1 MAIEYLGLSNIN
13 GPLIVLEGVE
23 NAFYEEIVEFVVEGN
38 QKKIGRIVEIYEDKA
53 VIQVFEGTENMSL
66 TNTHT
71 KADWTSDGSCIVTGY
86 AGTYI

>member
-38 QKKIGRIVEIYEDKA
+38 QKKIGRIVEIYEDKY
-53 VIQVFEGTENMSL
+53 QR
-66 TNTHT
+66 
-71 KADWTSDGSCIVTGY
+71 TSVKSGKERIS
-86 AGTYI
+86 A

>member
-38 QKKIGRIVEIYEDKA
+38 QKRLDVLLKSTR
-53 VIQVFEGTENMSL
+53 
-66 TNTHT
+66 T
-71 KADWTSDGSCIVTGY
+71 KR
-86 AGTYI
+86 

>member
-53 VIQVFEGTENMSL
+53 VIQVFEGQ
-66 TNTHT
+66 
-71 KADWTSDGSCIVTGY
+71 KICP
-86 AGTYI
+86 

>member
-38 QKKIGRIVEIYEDKA
+38 QKK
-53 VIQVFEGTENMSL
+53 
-66 TNTHT
+66 
-71 KADWTSDGSCIVTGY
+71 DWTYC
-86 AGTYI
+86 

>member
-23 NAFYEEIVEFVVEGN
+23 NAFYEEIVEFVVEG
-38 QKKIGRIVEIYEDKA
+38 
-53 VIQVFEGTENMSL
+53 
-66 TNTHT
+66 
-71 KADWTSDGSCIVTGY
+71 SCIVTGY

>member
-53 VIQVFEGTENMSL
+53 VIQVDR
-66 TNTHT
+66 
-71 KADWTSDGSCIVTGY
+71 KYVPD
-86 AGTYI
+86 

>member
-53 VIQVFEGTENMSL
+53 VDSGV
-66 TNTHT
+66 
-71 KADWTSDGSCIVTGY
+71 
-86 AGTYI
+86 